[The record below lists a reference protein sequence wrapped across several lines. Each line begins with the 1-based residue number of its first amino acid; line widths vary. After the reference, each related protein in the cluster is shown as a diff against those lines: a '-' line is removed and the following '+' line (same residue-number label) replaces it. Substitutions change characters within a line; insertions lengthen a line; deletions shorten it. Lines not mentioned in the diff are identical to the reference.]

1 MLLPIRTG
9 ASSSKPN
16 NNCLSDVIAIALEQ
30 WYGKTEQTVHH
41 ARRGRL
47 EKKIR
52 VQVVKVTS

>member
-16 NNCLSDVIAIALEQ
+16 NNCLSDVITITLEQ

-41 ARRGRL
+41 ARRRRL
-47 EKKIR
+47 EKWIR
-52 VQVVKVTS
+52 VQDVT